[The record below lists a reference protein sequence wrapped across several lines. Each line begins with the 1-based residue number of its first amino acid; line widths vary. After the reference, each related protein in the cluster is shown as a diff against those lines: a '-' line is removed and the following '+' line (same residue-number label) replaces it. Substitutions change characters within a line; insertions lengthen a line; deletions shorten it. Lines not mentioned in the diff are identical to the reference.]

1 MDRRWLKS
9 HLLENRPV
17 GRDDVRNCRRLFVC
31 VPRVADE
38 SSATPVG
45 GWTKH
50 GPGIAPIPR
59 CWPVFPAASGG
70 PESVALALLLGR
82 LLPLAAGGDEDML
95 RKVRDVMHRGVVTCK
110 VTATADQIAGIML
123 DNDVS
128 AVVVVDERLDACGV
142 VTKTD
147 LIGCYGKD
155 LASLTAED
163 VMSLVLHTVS
173 PDTLVWQAVE
183 QMLAC
188 RVHQLVIVTQ
198 GGAHRRPVGIF
209 TSGDAVALM
218 AGESGPR
225 SDAQIRCSDC
235 IRRLLSVAGDE
246 GTADRARECATEV
259 PQPAD
264 GRGP

>member
-1 MDRRWLKS
+1 
-9 HLLENRPV
+9 
-17 GRDDVRNCRRLFVC
+17 
-31 VPRVADE
+31 
-38 SSATPVG
+38 
-45 GWTKH
+45 
-50 GPGIAPIPR
+50 
-59 CWPVFPAASGG
+59 
-70 PESVALALLLGR
+70 
-82 LLPLAAGGDEDML
+82 ML
-95 RKVRDVMHRGVVTCK
+95 SKVRDVMHRGVVTCK
-110 VTATADQIAGIML
+110 VTATADQVAGIML

-155 LASLTAED
+155 LTSFTAED
-163 VMSLVLHTVS
+163 IMSLALRTVS

-183 QMLAC
+183 QMLE
-188 RVHQLVIVTQ
+188 RRIHQLVIVTE

-235 IRRLLSVAGDE
+235 IRRLLSVASDE
-246 GTADRARECATEV
+246 GTADGAEECVTEAA
-259 PQPAD
+259 QPAD
-264 GRGP
+264 RRSP